1 MAQRSLH
8 LEARAVDVRLP
19 GVALADLRD
28 AARSLQAGGVGF
40 YPREA
45 FVHLDTGRVRHWK
58 CRRGPGRARPGPVA
72 QAGCR

>member
-45 FVHLDTGRVRHWK
+45 FVHLDTGRVWHW
-58 CRRGPGRARPGPVA
+58 
-72 QAGCR
+72 